1 MGCQVTLTPCP
12 RTRLS
17 DHGPR
22 FVLLFE
28 RSSSEV
34 APVTLSL
41 TPDSRNRSVRATL
54 WNAWRQRRVW
64 WFTATARTKA
74 RFARTFFGS
83 FWLGLSNLFSI
94 AVLAVVYGTVFKVQD
109 FNTYVVYLGLGL
121 VVWNSI
127 NSAVA
132 SAPNLFEHNQS
143 HLHNTNLHPIFYTL
157 EEWAFQL
164 QTFVQSFLLVL
175 LVLSMY
181 QSSLIL
187 NFLLYGWLPLLNV
200 FLFLYWLPV
209 LVCVFGARYRDLYQ
223 LVPIVLQLIF
233 LLSPILYKKDSLGPL
248 AWAADFNPF
257 YRVLGAMR
265 HSLIHGAVQWHL
277 GLLMLLIN
285 VVGVWVAVR
294 LLNKERPNLPFLV

>member
-1 MGCQVTLTPCP
+1 M
-12 RTRLS
+12 
-17 DHGPR
+17 
-22 FVLLFE
+22 
-28 RSSSEV
+28 
-34 APVTLSL
+34 TLSL
-41 TPDSRNRSVRATL
+41 TPASRHRSVRATL
-54 WNAWRQRRVW
+54 WNAWKQRRVW

-74 RFARTFFGS
+74 RFARTLFGS

-175 LVLSMY
+175 LVLSLY
-181 QSSLIL
+181 QSNLIA

-223 LVPIVLQLIF
+223 LVPIVLQLVF

>member
-1 MGCQVTLTPCP
+1 MTLQSDQVVAPLHPLRSTLT
-12 RTRLS
+12 
-17 DHGPR
+17 
-22 FVLLFE
+22 
-28 RSSSEV
+28 SSLCS
-34 APVTLSL
+34 
-41 TPDSRNRSVRATL
+41 SRRHLSVRATL
-54 WNAWRQRRVW
+54 CSAWGQRRVW

-74 RFARTFFGS
+74 RFARTLFGS

-132 SAPNLFEHNQS
+132 SAPNLFEHNQT

-175 LVLSMY
+175 LVLCVY
-181 QSSLIL
+181 QPNLIV
-187 NFLLYGWLPLLNV
+187 NCVLYGWLPLLNV

-248 AWAADFNPF
+248 EWAADLNPF
-257 YRVLGAMR
+257 YRVLGAVR
-265 HSLIHGAVQWHL
+265 HSLIHGQVQWQL
-277 GLLMLLIN
+277 GVVMLLIN
-285 VVGVWVAVR
+285 GLGIWLAVH
-294 LLNKERPNLPFLV
+294 LLNKERANLPFLV

>member
-1 MGCQVTLTPCP
+1 MAREMMLTLCP
-12 RTRLS
+12 RVFPS
-17 DHGPR
+17 DHGPC
-22 FVLLFE
+22 FLFLSE
-28 RSSSEV
+28 CSSPEV

-41 TPDSRNRSVRATL
+41 TPASRHRSVRATL
-54 WNAWRQRRVW
+54 WNAWKQRRVW

-74 RFARTFFGS
+74 RFARTLFGS

-175 LVLSMY
+175 LVLSLY
-181 QSSLIL
+181 QSNLIA

-223 LVPIVLQLIF
+223 LVPIVLQLVF

-265 HSLIHGAVQWHL
+265 YSLIHGAVQWHL

>member
-1 MGCQVTLTPCP
+1 MTLPSDQVVAPLHPLRSTLT
-12 RTRLS
+12 
-17 DHGPR
+17 
-22 FVLLFE
+22 
-28 RSSSEV
+28 SSLCS
-34 APVTLSL
+34 
-41 TPDSRNRSVRATL
+41 SRRHLSVRATL
-54 WNAWRQRRVW
+54 RSAWGQRRVW

-74 RFARTFFGS
+74 RFARTLFGS

-132 SAPNLFEHNQS
+132 SAPNLFEHNQT

-175 LVLSMY
+175 LVLCVY
-181 QSSLIL
+181 QSNLIA
-187 NFLLYGWLPLLNV
+187 NCVLYGWLPLLNV

-248 AWAADFNPF
+248 EWAADLNPF
-257 YRVLGAMR
+257 YRVLGAVR
-265 HSLIHGAVQWHL
+265 HSLIHGQVQWQL
-277 GLLMLLIN
+277 GAVMLLIN
-285 VVGVWVAVR
+285 GLGIWLAVH
-294 LLNKERPNLPFLV
+294 LLNKERANLPFLV